1 MTLAGNVGNI
11 LNWESST
18 DGGSTWNTIAN
29 TSNTEPYV
37 GLTQNTLYRVIV
49 QNGSCERD
57 TSNVETVDIVPQTVA
72 GTITGPGNVCEG
84 VNTGNL
90 LLTGHIG
97 DVLDWITS
105 IDNGLTWV
113 STSNTSTNQPYF

>member
-11 LNWESST
+11 LNWETST
-18 DGGSTWNTIAN
+18 DGGSTWNTTAN

-37 GLTQNTLYRVIV
+37 GLTQSTLYRVIV
-49 QNGSCERD
+49 QNASCEPD
-57 TSNVETVDIVPQTVA
+57 TSNIDAVNVFPQTVA
-72 GTITGPGNVCEG
+72 GTITGPVNVCEG
-84 VNTGNL
+84 VNTGGL

-113 STSNTSTNQPYF
+113 STSNTKYKSTLF